1 MRQRDFLWWLASI
14 GFAAFLVLAWHLVT
28 AYKLVAPVFLPSPQR
43 AFNALVAGFEN
54 GKLSFATFE
63 TVRRILLGW
72 LLASALGIAI
82 GTWIGI
88 SGAAR
93 TYVMPTLELLRPLPA
108 SAAIPVAII
117 FFGLSDSMVLVSTG
131 FGAIWPMLL
140 ATAYGVSTVDP
151 RLQEVSRMLRQSKF
165 DYLRTIALPNALP
178 DILSGMRVGIV
189 VALIVTVVGE
199 MLTSRPGLG
208 QWVIL
213 SARGFRSA
221 DLYAGIILLGLIGLI
236 SAVALGQIEQRIL
249 RWRPSV
255 QQ

>member
-1 MRQRDFLWWLASI
+1 MKKPDLFWWLASI
-14 GFAAFLVLAWHLVT
+14 VFAAFLVLIWHVATTL
-28 AYKLVAPVFLPSPQR
+28 KLVAPVFLPSPQR

-54 GKLSFATFE
+54 GKLSFATLE

-72 LLASALGIAI
+72 LLASVLGIAI

-88 SGAAR
+88 SQAAR

-108 SAAIPVAII
+108 SAVIPVAII
-117 FFGLSDSMVLVSTG
+117 FFGLSDSMVLISTG

-151 RLQEVSRMLRQSKF
+151 RLNEVSRMLRQSRF

-213 SARGFRSA
+213 AARGFRSA
-221 DLYAGIILLGLIGLI
+221 DLYAGIIILGLIGLL
-236 SAVALGQIEQRIL
+236 SAIALGQVEQRLL
-249 RWRPSV
+249 RWRPNT
-255 QQ
+255 QM